1 MDRFHRQDGSD
12 LLTRAVAPCVAL
24 GGVIVGFGF
33 ALKGP
38 LDGLSHSEEAVNKD
52 LADGRS
58 GTWNTITLIWSHIGN
73 TESVI
78 GVCIIVA
85 AILLW
90 RTRNWRL
97 AAVPVLAIA
106 MQGLIFLI
114 ASQVVGRQRPEVEK
128 LDPSPPTGSYPS
140 GHTGA
145 STGLYLSLALLALAI
160 HRTWLRTLTIIVCL
174 CAPLLVAYARLYRG
188 MHHPTDIAA
197 AFLNGITCAL
207 IAYAWYNHRTRQLNR
222 SEQLHPVGKR
232 RGRAAA

>member
-1 MDRFHRQDGSD
+1 MDRFHRQDGGD

-24 GGVIVGFGF
+24 GGVVVGLGLS
-33 ALKGP
+33 LKGP

-52 LADGRS
+52 LAAHRS
-58 GTWNTITLIWSHIGN
+58 NTWNTITLIWSHIGN

-78 GVCIIVA
+78 GVCIVVA

-90 RTRNWRL
+90 RTRDWRL
-97 AAVPVLAIA
+97 TAVPVLAIA

-114 ASQVVGRQRPEVEK
+114 ASQVVGRQRPDVVK

-145 STGLYLSLALLALAI
+145 STGLYLSFALLALAI

-174 CAPLLVAYARLYRG
+174 CMPLLVAYARLYRG

-197 AFLNGITCAL
+197 AFLNGILCAL

-222 SEQLHPVGKR
+222 SEQLHPIG
-232 RGRAAA
+232 GR

>member
-1 MDRFHRQDGSD
+1 MDRFHRQDGGD
-12 LLTRAVAPCVAL
+12 LLTRAVAPCVGL
-24 GGVIVGFGF
+24 GGGIVGFGL

-38 LDGLSHSEEAVNKD
+38 LDGLSHSEESANKD
-52 LADGRS
+52 LAAHRD

-114 ASQVVGRQRPEVEK
+114 SSQVVGRQRPEVAK
-128 LDPSPPTGSYPS
+128 LDASPPTGSYPS

-145 STGLYLSLALLALAI
+145 STGLYLSFALLALAI
-160 HRTWLRTLTIIVCL
+160 HRAWLRVLTIIVCL
-174 CAPLLVAYARLYRG
+174 AMPLLVAYARLYRG
-188 MHHPTDIAA
+188 MHHLTDVGAGL
-197 AFLNGITCAL
+197 LNGIVCAL
-207 IAYAWYNHRTRQLNR
+207 LAYGWYRHRQQKLQH
-222 SEQLHPVGKR
+222 QLHPIGVR
-232 RGRAAA
+232 